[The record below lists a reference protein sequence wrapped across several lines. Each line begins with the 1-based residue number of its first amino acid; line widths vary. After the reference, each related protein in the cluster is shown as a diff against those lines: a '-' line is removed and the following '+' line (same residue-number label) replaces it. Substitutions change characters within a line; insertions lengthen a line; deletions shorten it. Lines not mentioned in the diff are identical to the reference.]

1 MCHLPCMAKNPLR
14 RLPPL
19 QQCDSEL
26 ICGLEVARTAIWLRR
41 QCSVGQ
47 ADVAVLIDNE
57 KVTVGDE
64 KMA

>member
-1 MCHLPCMAKNPLR
+1 MAKDSLR
-14 RLPPL
+14 SLPPL
-19 QQCDSEL
+19 QQCDSEP
-26 ICGLEVARTAIWLRR
+26 ICGLEVALTAFWLRR

-47 ADVAVLIDNE
+47 AAVAVLIDNE